1 MRSRLLRLVLA
12 TASVC
17 TVAACQTPS
26 PEGAKKDAPGEPK
39 PAVITAGD
47 AKIADAKTPD
57 PGVATA
63 ASGATA
69 GTASA
74 PGTAGDPSVGDPNAA
89 TAGAATAD
97 AATAGAATAGAATA
111 GAATA
116 GAATAGDTTAATAGD
131 AGTPPAATA
140 GDAGTPPVTG
150 DKAKL
155 LAEVEA
161 KKTSDA
167 RAKKALEEAEA
178 AGATVRELAEASNKR
193 GVALVGAGEADRATA
208 AFEWARDKDT
218 TYPDASFNLAKQTAL
233 AGEIPETVKHLQE
246 VNKRGG
252 KKLLKTVSFDP
263 TFEVVKDDPDVQ
275 KIAK

>member
-97 AATAGAATAGAATA
+97 AATA